1 VKLNSALSRDK
12 LLNTLQSINPSFSI
26 SRFYT
31 IDSRIEMR
39 LRQAKLI
46 GVLTLSLVSLALC
59 LAAAG
64 IYGVLSYSV
73 QMRRYELG
81 IHLSLGAHT
90 HRLINM
96 VVKQSMMPVLVG
108 IVIGLMLAY
117 AAHLVGSQ
125 IWVYQL
131 RADILS
137 FIFALPIIGVI
148 AGVACYWPVKKVIS
162 ADPIKALRNE

>member
-1 VKLNSALSRDK
+1 
-12 LLNTLQSINPSFSI
+12 
-26 SRFYT
+26 
-31 IDSRIEMR
+31 
-39 LRQAKLI
+39 
-46 GVLTLSLVSLALC
+46 
-59 LAAAG
+59 
-64 IYGVLSYSV
+64 
-73 QMRRYELG
+73 
-81 IHLSLGAHT
+81 
-90 HRLINM
+90 M

-148 AGVACYWPVKKVIS
+148 AGIACYWPVKKVIS